1 MANANQ
7 PDCHD
12 ELIIQMNIRI
22 AAEESLELS
31 RINLTEAQIRFNSA
45 QAASKK
51 ALRDEEYAH
60 KQLIKASKNSKHR
73 CTIS

>member
-45 QAASKK
+45 QVAAKK
-51 ALRDEEYAH
+51 ALRDEEHKH
-60 KQLIKASKNSKHR
+60 KQLIKASKNAKHL
-73 CTIS
+73 CIII